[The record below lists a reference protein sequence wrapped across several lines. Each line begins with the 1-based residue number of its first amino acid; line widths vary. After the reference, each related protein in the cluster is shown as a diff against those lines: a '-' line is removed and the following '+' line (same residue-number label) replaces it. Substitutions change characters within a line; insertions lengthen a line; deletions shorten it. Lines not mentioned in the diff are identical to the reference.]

1 MMLLKLPFSFS
12 SCSQRKTNGACSLNP
27 GLNVGRLN
35 DSHAC
40 SDSASGTSLPSATTS
55 LGLFFRFKLAKPPP
69 CCSKVSLAM
78 TSSPSS
84 CSSLGARDL
93 GCALLRGAASSAWRV
108 MLERDYPGV
117 EAAPGC
123 SVAALKP
130 LLLAERRRQA
140 AAAAAAAERLRL
152 SPVRQRCWA

>member
-12 SCSQRKTNGACSLNP
+12 CCVPKKNQRRVLSQSP
-27 GLNVGRLN
+27 GLNVN
-35 DSHAC
+35 DSHAQIQLWYISSF
-40 SDSASGTSLPSATTS
+40 SDDEPRPLLSLQACKAAPMLFESLPRDDI
-55 LGLFFRFKLAKPPP
+55 LPII
-69 CCSKVSLAM
+69 
-78 TSSPSS
+78 
-84 CSSLGARDL
+84 CSSIGARDL